1 MRELRIPTNWT
12 RRGFL
17 AAAVLGIATGIAPA
31 TGFAEN
37 IKIGVI
43 TDKTGNARFYAQPVL
58 QGIMLAAKVVNAQG
72 GLLGKKIEL
81 VIEDDGNKPDV
92 SASKA
97 QKLIDSGVV
106 AIISN
111 SSSTSSQQAQNTTIK
126 TLTPQVTHNGSDTLT
141 RKLDNKCFFQIG
153 PLGSIQIRTLMAYA
167 KSKNYKRVALM
178 TDNTALGQ
186 ILAKY
191 FKISLEKSGV
201 KVVVEQVVP
210 AGAKSVLPQMQ
221 KVRAAKPDAIFQ
233 AGILGREMVLFFRA
247 YHQLGFKQQV
257 LGSFNLSIPSYLR
270 TGKDLMEGVAFID
283 AFDPAKPE
291 AKTFIAHYKKEHG
304 KTPFSL
310 PGYGYDD
317 LMFLVQAIKRAGS
330 TDKVKVCAALQA
342 TKGYRGV
349 MGAKTESYG
358 FAAGKRTGFPPQGAV
373 VRLIKDNK
381 HGPVV
386 HSGTK

>member
-1 MRELRIPTNWT
+1 MRTPGKVS
-12 RRGFL
+12 RRVILGL
-17 AAAVLGIATGIAPA
+17 GAAGLATALTAAPAAADET
-31 TGFAEN
+31 

-43 TDKTGNARFYAQPVL
+43 TDKTGNARFYAEPVL
-58 QGIMLAAKVVNAQG
+58 QGIVLAAKVVNAQG

-97 QKLIDSGVV
+97 QKLIDAGVV
-106 AIISN
+106 AIVSN

-153 PLGSIQIRTLMAYA
+153 PLGSIQINTLVSYA
-167 KSKNYKRVALM
+167 RAKKFKRVALM

-191 FKISLEKSGV
+191 FKIGLERSGV
-201 KVVVEQVVP
+201 KVIVQQVVP
-210 AGAKSVLPQMQ
+210 AGAKSALPQMQ
-221 KVRAAKPDAIFQ
+221 KVRAAKPEAIFQ
-233 AGILGREMVLFFRA
+233 AAILGREMVLFFRA
-247 YHQLGFKQQV
+247 YHQLGMKQPI
-257 LGSFNLSIPSYLR
+257 LGSFNLSIPTYLR
-270 TGKDLMEGVAFID
+270 TAKGLMEGVVFID

-291 AKTFIAHYKKEHG
+291 AQAFIAHYKKEHG

-317 LMFLVQAIKRAGS
+317 LMFVVQAIKRAGS
-330 TDKVKVCAALQA
+330 TDKAKVCAALQS

-349 MGAKTESYG
+349 MGAKTASYG
-358 FAAGKRTGFPPQGAV
+358 FPAGKRTGFDPQGAV
-373 VRLIKDNK
+373 VRVIKNNQ

-386 HSGTK
+386 HVGTK

>member
-1 MRELRIPTNWT
+1 MRTPGKVS
-12 RRGFL
+12 RRVILGL
-17 AAAVLGIATGIAPA
+17 GAAGLATALTATPAAAEET
-31 TGFAEN
+31 

-43 TDKTGNARFYAQPVL
+43 TDKTGNARFYAEPVL
-58 QGIMLAAKVVNAQG
+58 QGIVLAAKVVNAQG

-97 QKLIDSGVV
+97 QKLIDAGVV
-106 AIISN
+106 AIVSN

-153 PLGSIQIRTLMAYA
+153 PLGSIQINTLVSYA
-167 KSKNYKRVALM
+167 RAKKFKRVALM

-191 FKISLEKSGV
+191 FKIGLERSGV
-201 KVVVEQVVP
+201 KVVVQQVVP
-210 AGAKSVLPQMQ
+210 AGAKSALPQMQ
-221 KVRAAKPDAIFQ
+221 KVRAAKPEAIFQ
-233 AGILGREMVLFFRA
+233 AAILGREMVLFFRA
-247 YHQLGFKQQV
+247 YHQLGMKQPI
-257 LGSFNLSIPSYLR
+257 LGSFNLSIPTYLR
-270 TGKDLMEGVAFID
+270 TAKGLMEGVVFID

-291 AKTFIAHYKKEHG
+291 AQTFIGHYKKEHG

-317 LMFLVQAIKRAGS
+317 LMFVVQAIKRAGS
-330 TDKVKVCAALQA
+330 TDKAKVCAALQA

-358 FAAGKRTGFPPQGAV
+358 FPAGKRTGFPPQGAV
-373 VRLIKDNK
+373 VRVIRNNQ

-386 HSGTK
+386 HAGTK